1 MNIKVPQTGS
11 KYRPVIHQKNISK
24 CLMTCAEKWPQKGK
38 SPESY
43 LTLIS
48 PPRRTPVFSI
58 NRDTNKIM
66 QLTLENG
73 QHNLR
78 FFSFYAN
85 IALDFVMLSKSYFQY
100 VRFTKQVFFH
110 HIIVLQNGLSV
121 FNIKWDTI
129 RINVF
134 MGYKP
139 QKYNYQPKLHI

>member
-1 MNIKVPQTGS
+1 
-11 KYRPVIHQKNISK
+11 
-24 CLMTCAEKWPQKGK
+24 MTCAEKWPQKGK

-100 VRFTKQVFFH
+100 VRC
-110 HIIVLQNGLSV
+110 I
-121 FNIKWDTI
+121 
-129 RINVF
+129 
-134 MGYKP
+134 YKIGIFSP
-139 QKYNYQPKLHI
+139 YNCFVERFISL